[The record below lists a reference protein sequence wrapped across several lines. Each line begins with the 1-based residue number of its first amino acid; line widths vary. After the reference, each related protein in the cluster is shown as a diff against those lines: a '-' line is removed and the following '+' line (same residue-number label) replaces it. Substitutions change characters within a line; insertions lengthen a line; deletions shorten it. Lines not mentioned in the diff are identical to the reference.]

1 MNPTEQHRNAVLAS
15 NILYAGLG
23 VSFLLS
29 AIGLFTA
36 QLPPG
41 TWSPLFGM
49 VLLVHLLAALLYYAI
64 RLGKRWA
71 KLLLLLLVAFNVVST
86 GWSLLSGNEEA
97 LNAWRM
103 DGWGA
108 LKEAI
113 TFVADIVALVLL
125 FRKSPVQAESFH

>member
-1 MNPTEQHRNAVLAS
+1 MHPIEQHRNAVRAS

-36 QLPPG
+36 KLPAG

-71 KLLLLLLVAFNVVST
+71 KLLLLLFVAFNVVTT
-86 GWSLLSGNEEA
+86 GWSLLSGNEEV
-97 LNAWRM
+97 LSEWRA
-103 DGWGA
+103 DVWDA

-113 TFVADIVALVLL
+113 TFAADIVALVLL
-125 FRKSPVQAESFH
+125 FRKSPV

>member
-1 MNPTEQHRNAVLAS
+1 MHPSEQHRNAVRAS

-41 TWSPLFGM
+41 TWSPLFAV
-49 VLLVHLLAALLYYAI
+49 VLLVHLLDALLYYAI

-71 KLLLLLLVAFNVVST
+71 KLLLLLFVAFNVVST
-86 GWSLLSGNEEA
+86 GWSLLGGDGEA
-97 LNAWRM
+97 FSAWRV
-103 DGWGA
+103 DVWGA
-108 LKEAI
+108 MKDTI
-113 TFVADIVALVLL
+113 TFTADIVALVLL
-125 FRKSPVQAESFH
+125 FRKSPVPAEPFQ